1 MEPDPL
7 LDAFFDR
14 VKSDLQEQRQ
24 RRLLDLANAR
34 NLLTPSQS
42 DAIREAFSAGHSI
55 SDRTLVE
62 RGWITPQQF
71 AELRRVVDA
80 DAGSN
85 ASSPLLARYELHE
98 KLGEGAMSQV
108 FRGVDRQLQRP
119 VAVKILRENLL
130 FQETARKRF
139 GREAQSLARMDHPNV
154 VRVYDSGETGTQMY
168 LVMEFVEGE
177 ALSSIL
183 SRKGKDLRGLLRLLE
198 LASRGVHHAHQK
210 GIIHRDIK
218 PQNIL
223 VTRAGELKVADFG
236 LAHLLDSDPGLTGT
250 GAVLGTPLYMAP
262 EQVGGGASHI
272 THRTDVYALG
282 AILYEML
289 TGWPPHRGSTISEVY
304 EKILHENPLPP
315 RQVAQGLPPELE
327 VIALKAVEKD
337 PSHRF
342 ASAEEFADDLRR
354 FLAGE
359 PILARPVSAVT
370 RWARWARKRQALLWP
385 LLVAGLLLVFGASLW
400 IRSIRHD
407 GANRLLEQA
416 RPSLDRASQAQYSA
430 STPIES
436 FSRLVTEAQG
446 FIEKA
451 VDRAPDLAIAHH
463 RLGEVQSL
471 TGRYEAAEKS
481 WRTAIE
487 LDPKLGAAHF
497 RLGQV
502 LLWRAY
508 QAHLD
513 LWYDSKGTRKAR
525 TKRLATEGAEEFRI
539 AQKEGSGFDS
549 ELQREL
555 SAAMQ
560 AYLQDDPK
568 SVQEICGKNI
578 ARFGSVEG
586 VEEFYWLL
594 GVVAKDPSEK
604 IKAFDKA
611 IEIKPKFPF
620 ALYTR
625 AHTRTSPVTPE
636 TVLRAREDFS
646 QAIRIHPDFSEAYIF
661 RGSIYLQEPKDVQA
675 ALDDFNKSI
684 SLGGD
689 QAAAAYNGRASVRLG
704 YLNDIDGAIADC
716 DEAIRQQPDDY
727 ALPYH
732 SRAIA
737 HYKKKNY
744 DAALQD
750 AAKTLE
756 IGWTPGFVSMHRIR
770 AKCFDAKGDS
780 QGALAEAT
788 QLSRPN
794 APRPEIDQ
802 MLAELKKERLQDE
815 QGPGK

>member
-14 VKSDLQEQRQ
+14 VKSDLQGQRQ
-24 RRLLDLANAR
+24 RRLLDLASDR

-55 SDRTLVE
+55 SDRTLVD
-62 RGWITPQQF
+62 RGWITPEQF
-71 AELRRVVDA
+71 AELRRIVDA
-80 DAGSN
+80 DAG
-85 ASSPLLARYELHE
+85 AGAPSPLLARYELHE

-108 FRGVDRQLQRP
+108 FRGVDRQLHRP
-119 VAVKILRENLL
+119 VAVKILKEILL

-154 VRVYDSGETGTQMY
+154 VRVYDSGESGTQMY

-177 ALSSIL
+177 SLGSIL
-183 SRKGKDLRGLLRLLE
+183 ARKGQDRRGLLGLLE
-198 LASRGVHHAHQK
+198 QAARGIHHAHQK

-223 VTRAGELKVADFG
+223 VTKAGELKVADFG

-262 EQVGGGASHI
+262 EQVGGGTRPI
-272 THRTDVYALG
+272 TPLTDVYALG

-289 TGWPPHRGSTISEVY
+289 TGWPPHRGSSISEVY

-315 RQVAQGLPPELE
+315 HLAADGIPPELE
-327 VIALKAVEKD
+327 VIALKAIEKD

-342 ASAEEFADDLRR
+342 RSAEEFADDLGR

-359 PILARPVSAVT
+359 PIHARPVSALA
-370 RWARWARKRQALLWP
+370 RGARWARKRQAVLWP
-385 LLVAGLLLVFGASLW
+385 VLVAGLLLVFGSSLW

-416 RPSLDRASQAQYSA
+416 RPSLDKASQAQYSA
-430 STPIES
+430 SIPVDS
-436 FSRLVTEAQG
+436 FSRWVAEAQG

-463 RLGEVQSL
+463 RLGEVQYL
-471 TGRYEAAEKS
+471 RGHYEEAERS
-481 WRTAIE
+481 WRKAVE
-487 LDPKLGAAHF
+487 LDPKLGSAHF

-502 LLWRAY
+502 LFWRAY

-525 TKRLATEGAEEFRI
+525 TARLAREGAEEFRI
-539 AQKEGSGFDS
+539 AQEEGSGFDS
-549 ELQREL
+549 ELQREI

-560 AYLQDDPK
+560 AYLQEDPK
-568 SVQEICGKNI
+568 SVREICGKNV
-578 ARFGSVEG
+578 ARFGIVEG
-586 VEEFYWLL
+586 VEEFYWIL
-594 GVVAKDPSEK
+594 GLVEQTPAEQ
-604 IKAFDKA
+604 IQAFDKA

-625 AHTRTSPVTPE
+625 AHARQREDTPE
-636 TVLRAREDFS
+636 RILKAREDFS

-661 RGSIYLQEPKDVQA
+661 RGSIYLQDPKDVPA
-675 ALDDFNKSI
+675 ALDDFNKAI

-689 QAAAAYNGRASVRLG
+689 QSAAAYNGRASVRLNH
-704 YLNDIDGAIADC
+704 LHDIDGAIVDC

-727 ALPYH
+727 ALPYY

-737 HYKKKNY
+737 EYKKRNY
-744 DAALQD
+744 DAALRD
-750 AAKTLE
+750 AAKELE
-756 IGWTPGFVSMHRIR
+756 IGWTPGVHMMHRLR

-780 QGALAEAT
+780 QGALAEAAH
-788 QLSRPN
+788 LAHSG
-794 APRPEIDQ
+794 APRT
-802 MLAELKKERLQDE
+802 ELERVLHELQQERQKDE
-815 QGPGK
+815 QEPRQ